1 MTLRI
6 MLMGLVASMGIELP
20 SEADVSSWT
29 RSGRDWVG
37 ARMVDLSGPSVEADR
52 ADAEPTDCQ
61 QASMPAGSPVI
72 AVAEDSVAS
81 DDMAFEAVSAGMAA
95 DFTADLLTM
104 QVEEPPS
111 ESVPVTL
118 ASDEAPAVGLPDG
131 EEMMSLAT
139 PADEA
144 EAQTQ
149 AVESGDEPIEVNE
162 TTSHLERI
170 SSAVR
175 LTREAVQAW
184 TTLMREST
192 EDGCEA
198 R

>member
-37 ARMVDLSGPSVEADR
+37 ARVVDLSGPSVEADR
-52 ADAEPTDCQ
+52 ADAGPTDCH
-61 QASMPAGSPVI
+61 QASMPAGSPAI
-72 AVAEDSVAS
+72 AVAEDSVGS

-104 QVEEPPS
+104 QVEGPPS

-131 EEMMSLAT
+131 EEMMSLAAT
-139 PADEA
+139 ADEA
-144 EAQTQ
+144 EAQV
-149 AVESGDEPIEVNE
+149 VESGDEPIEVNE
-162 TTSHLERI
+162 TTSRLERV

-184 TTLMREST
+184 ATLMQEST
-192 EDGCEA
+192 EEGCEA